1 MIIVIKHAC
10 LGDLSNQ
17 IQHDVGTKHAITIR
31 VGIKFRPS
39 RNMSKRDQ
47 AKLFN
52 CPFHHVRYPSK
63 KKSDSFSAPTTYLL
77 GSASMRTS
85 VAILLASIA
94 SAFAYEVT
102 SPGDSEGWTTAGPN
116 VLTWQRVDT
125 DPANFTAVLTNVNY
139 GVMNPQVL
147 NALVDGTL
155 GSIVCN
161 APSGGWPVG
170 AGFRVN
176 LAADAQHLDT
186 LLAQSNQFNITSGSS
201 TSTSTGSGAK
211 TTTTSL
217 FSGTTGTIPSTA
229 VAAST
234 TSSDTST
241 TPTGSSAAILGM
253 KVETGFLT
261 AVAACVAFITTHF

>member
-1 MIIVIKHAC
+1 
-10 LGDLSNQ
+10 
-17 IQHDVGTKHAITIR
+17 
-31 VGIKFRPS
+31 
-39 RNMSKRDQ
+39 
-47 AKLFN
+47 
-52 CPFHHVRYPSK
+52 
-63 KKSDSFSAPTTYLL
+63 
-77 GSASMRTS
+77 MRTS

-116 VLTWQRVDT
+116 VLTWDRVDT
-125 DPANFTAVLTNVNY
+125 DPANFTVVLTNVNY

-147 NALVDGTL
+147 SALVDGTL
-155 GSIVCN
+155 GSVVCN

-176 LAADAQHLDT
+176 LAQDAQHLDS
-186 LLAQSNQFNITSGSS
+186 LLAQSNEFNITSGSS
-201 TSTSTGSGAK
+201 TSTSSTGSGAK

-217 FSGTTGTIPSTA
+217 FSGTTATIPSTA

-253 KVETGFLT
+253 KVETGLLT

>member
-1 MIIVIKHAC
+1 
-10 LGDLSNQ
+10 
-17 IQHDVGTKHAITIR
+17 
-31 VGIKFRPS
+31 
-39 RNMSKRDQ
+39 
-47 AKLFN
+47 
-52 CPFHHVRYPSK
+52 
-63 KKSDSFSAPTTYLL
+63 
-77 GSASMRTS
+77 MRTS

-125 DPANFTAVLTNVNY
+125 DPANFTVVLTNNY

-155 GSIVCN
+155 GTIDCN

-170 AGFRVN
+170 YGFRVN

-201 TSTSTGSGAK
+201 TSTSSTGSGAK
-211 TTTTSL
+211 ITTTSL
-217 FSGTTGTIPSTA
+217 VSGTTATIPATA

-261 AVAACVAFITTHF
+261 AAAACVAFITTHF